1 MCFTR
6 AHEVNM
12 RSTAKLL
19 TTITFVSYLLL
30 QAKPKVKQEVEQEEC
45 PLYKVLLIGDEE
57 YERDHVV
64 MAIQVRILA
73 IVSALV
79 H

>member
-1 MCFTR
+1 LHPTC
-6 AHEVNM
+6 VN
-12 RSTAKLL
+12 K
-19 TTITFVSYLLL
+19 

-64 MAIQVRILA
+64 MAIQVSLLA
-73 IVSALV
+73 DVQAFVNCSLQGSSY
-79 H
+79 